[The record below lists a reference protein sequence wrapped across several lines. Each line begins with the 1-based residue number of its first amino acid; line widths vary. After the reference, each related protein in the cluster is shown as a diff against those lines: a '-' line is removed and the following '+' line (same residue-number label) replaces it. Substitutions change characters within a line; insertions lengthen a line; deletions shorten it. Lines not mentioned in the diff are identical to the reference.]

1 MKKIVLLALVSIGV
15 IASVNAQTSP
25 LKDYIGKYTFA
36 VESPVAEIDLT
47 AQDSVLVGSSSL
59 GTFQLEK
66 RGMDTFY
73 LAAYDANVIFRRAAD
88 KSIESVS
95 IFAMGMELIGK
106 KMTATFA
113 IKEDDFYSKIWADKF
128 K

>member
-1 MKKIVLLALVSIGV
+1 MKKTFLLFVVLMGV
-15 IASVNAQTSP
+15 IVTVNAQTNP
-25 LKDYIGKYTFA
+25 LKEYIGKYTFA
-36 VESPVAEIDLT
+36 PESPVAEIDLS
-47 AQDSVLVGSSSL
+47 AQDSVLIGSSAL

-66 RGMDTFY
+66 KGLDTFY

-88 KSIESVS
+88 KTIESVS

-106 KMTATFA
+106 KMTTTFA
-113 IKEDDFYSKIWADKF
+113 LKEDDFYSQVWADKV

>member
-1 MKKIVLLALVSIGV
+1 MKKTFLLFVVLMGIIVT
-15 IASVNAQTSP
+15 VNAQTSP
-25 LKDYIGKYTFA
+25 LKEYIGKYTFA
-36 VESPVAEIDLT
+36 PESPVAEIDLS
-47 AQDSVLVGSSSL
+47 AQDSVLIGSSAL

-66 RGMDTFY
+66 KGVDTFY

-88 KSIESVS
+88 KTIESVS

-106 KMTATFA
+106 KLTTTFA
-113 IKEDDFYSKIWADKF
+113 IKEDDFYSKVWADKV

>member
-1 MKKIVLLALVSIGV
+1 MKKTFLLLFVLMGIIVT
-15 IASVNAQTSP
+15 VNAQTSP

-59 GTFQLEK
+59 GSFQLEK
-66 RGMDTFY
+66 RGVDTFY
-73 LAAYDANVIFRRAAD
+73 LAAYDANVIFRRGAD

-113 IKEDDFYSKIWADKF
+113 IKEDDFYSKIWADKV